1 MCIDGMIP
9 LIGVLVFFDE
19 NDAILRSQGIFLVI
33 CGLEMGLK
41 CRSTVLC
48 NADVDEDEDK

>member
-9 LIGVLVFFDE
+9 LIGFLVFFDE

-48 NADVDEDEDK
+48 NADVDEDK